1 MPWSKS
7 NAQTDEAKDN
17 YDNAYRGD
25 HESKLSHEI
34 VAGGAAFGAMKL
46 FEDRQRKNGMHCP
59 PTTGVDRGLHDT
71 GEPVHHAFAKELL
84 AGFAGA
90 EVDKLVETKGL
101 DYIDREKAKRHAEKQ
116 AESLYEN
123 QYGDLE
129 QYDP

>member
-1 MPWSKS
+1 MRIAFK
-7 NAQTDEAKDN
+7 TEEEAE
-17 YDNAYRGD
+17 
-25 HESKLSHEI
+25 H
-34 VAGGAAFGAMKL
+34 AFGIFDKDFNGDISMEEMECVCNEIHLERKAIAASLKDLDSVIQKL
-46 FEDRQRKNGMHCP
+46 DK
-59 PTTGVDRGLHDT
+59 
-71 GEPVHHAFAKELL
+71 PVHHAFAKELL

-116 AESLYEN
+116 AESLYDN